1 MENIND
7 YKYRRAKE
15 KVQCIKSF
23 HIHLTVFVI
32 IMTLLGFINFMT
44 TSYPWVIWPALGWG
58 LGLVG
63 HWLHVFGPDYILG
76 ANWEKRK
83 IQELMDKEQ

>member
-1 MENIND
+1 MENITD
-7 YKYRRAKE
+7 YKYKRAKE
-15 KVQCIKSF
+15 RVQCIKSF

-32 IMTLLGFINFMT
+32 IMILLGAINLST

-58 LGLVG
+58 LGLLG
-63 HWLHVFGPDYILG
+63 HWLHVFGTDYILG
-76 ANWEKRK
+76 GNWEKRK